1 MIPRTHRRAADAEPV
16 LSDALGRALSYLA
29 KLAEST
35 VVARWAGMDACTADD
50 DPASWTSVDWAE
62 HVNDPLFEHPSV
74 TSPEGDRR
82 AVFHIDVRLA
92 PCDRSL
98 TAPEWAEIAHRIA
111 RAAGIAAPGGEQGCR
126 WIAVQAHPHR
136 VDLIANLIRLDGT
149 WQQLPSDL
157 LRRLAAEA
165 RRLEDDLGLISP
177 QHPAAPHVPDPARQA
192 PMLLAQVRDETF
204 GPLAGARSI
213 VEHLAQR
220 LVGHPQ
226 AHVREA
232 GHRLEWTARRL
243 LALQQDLTATAT
255 ILNSPPGHAPAAP
268 TPGSPALSAA
278 ARTGHRPMT

>member
-177 QHPAAPHVPDPARQA
+177 STLPRHMYRIPPGRRPCCSPRSATRLSARSPEPAASSSISPSGSSGIRRPTSARPGTALSGRPAACSLSSR
-192 PMLLAQVRDETF
+192 T
-204 GPLAGARSI
+204 
-213 VEHLAQR
+213 
-220 LVGHPQ
+220 
-226 AHVREA
+226 
-232 GHRLEWTARRL
+232 
-243 LALQQDLTATAT
+243 
-255 ILNSPPGHAPAAP
+255 SPPRPPSSTLPRAMPRPLPRRAPP
-268 TPGSPALSAA
+268 RSQRQPERGTVP
-278 ARTGHRPMT
+278 